1 MMIDDSR
8 EYYAEMKLYNDVMG
22 IALAVWGN
30 AGDCPVFHMIDRAL
44 DNYNLKELNCVK
56 DAFGMLPE
64 HLQTDIM
71 TDIKTA
77 DTILAIDRLR
87 ETIEVLMK
95 ADKAQSA

>member
-1 MMIDDSR
+1 MIEDSR

-30 AGDCPVFHMIDRAL
+30 AGDCPVFHMIDKAL

-64 HLQTDIM
+64 HVQSNIM
-71 TDIKTA
+71 SDIKTDETA
-77 DTILAIDRLR
+77 LAIDRLR
-87 ETIEVLMK
+87 ENINALMK
-95 ADKAQSA
+95 VDKAQSA